1 MINHVILIGH
11 LGADPELKYTK
22 SGTAV
27 TNFRLAVNRPPQR
40 DAPDSEGQVD
50 WLTIVCWEKLAEN
63 CAQYLHK
70 GSKCAVEGRVQSRS
84 WETKDGQKRSTV
96 EINAR
101 NVQFLDK
108 AGERKESAA
117 APGPAPGTATNDF
130 GDIPPGEDIFADE

>member
-1 MINHVILIGH
+1 MINHVILLGH
-11 LGADPELKYTK
+11 LGADPELKYIPN
-22 SGTAV
+22 GTAV
-27 TNFRLAVNRPPQR
+27 CNFRLAVNRPPQR

-63 CAQYLHK
+63 CATYLSK

-96 EINAR
+96 EISAR

-108 AGERKESAA
+108 AGERKESGSA
-117 APGPAPGTATNDF
+117 PAPGTATDNVP
-130 GDIPPGEDIFADE
+130 DIAPGEDIFA

>member
-11 LGADPELKYTK
+11 LGADPELKYTP

-27 TNFRLAVNRPPQR
+27 CNFRLAINRPPQR

-63 CAQYLHK
+63 CAKYLSK

-108 AGERKESAA
+108 APGGEKPAA
-117 APGPAPGTATNDF
+117 APGPATDNFP
-130 GDIPPGEDIFADE
+130 DIPADQDIFADD